1 MHIKARL
8 FKLISNDPGTR
19 YARKVVNGEII
30 AGKKVI
36 TACNRHLRDL
46 ENDKLDYIYL
56 PERAEIAVKFMEIL
70 PDISTGKPVKLA
82 EFQLFIVYSLFG
94 WYRKDNNALR
104 RFNKA
109 LISMARKNGK
119 SALISGIAIFEF
131 LAGKYPLQNRQI
143 YCTAQSREQASIV
156 FNMVVQRL
164 DGLLAQ
170 SEAIRK
176 SVRKVR
182 NEINHNPSYSVL
194 KPLSKETGNI
204 NGLAPTLSILDEYG
218 ASRDNSMMEV
228 LESGTI
234 LQPNVLT
241 LIISTAYFDLNSP
254 MYTQEYKYGEKILN
268 GDAEDDNYFVLVYEQ
283 DDEEEI
289 YNESMWIK
297 SNPLLEVT
305 SIKETLIRNLRKRFK
320 ESVAKNDLLGLIVK
334 NFNMWKQAAENSFLP
349 IKEWQ
354 ACETEPINIYGRDV
368 FFGLDLSRTDDITA
382 LYYIIPLENA
392 KFYIDGH
399 SFIATVGGLEAKSQR
414 DKIDYEMLIQRGY
427 ATKTN
432 LNSGFI
438 NIDQV
443 LDYAVKLITDNNL
456 NVQAFCYDSWNI
468 ANFLSEWE
476 KLYPDMDIPFI
487 EVRQDYKNLSEPIK
501 QFRFGVYERKILHSN
516 NPLLN
521 IAVNN
526 AIVKYDNNANV
537 MLDKKKNR
545 EKIDP
550 IVATITAFAEAKDY
564 EYQDMDIRQ
573 IEAYILSDDFGF

>member
-1 MHIKARL
+1 MT
-8 FKLISNDPGTR
+8 FNDPGTQ
-19 YARKVVNGEII
+19 YAQKVVNGEIL

-36 TACNRHLRDL
+36 KACKRHLKDL
-46 ENDKLDYIYL
+46 ERIDDDSFNYVYL
-56 PERAEIAVKFMEIL
+56 PDRASIAVKFMEIL

-82 EFQLFIVYSLFG
+82 QFQLFIVYSLFG
-94 WYRKDNNALR
+94 WYRKDNTSLR

-194 KPLSKETGNI
+194 KPLSKDTGNV

-218 ASRDNSMMEV
+218 ASSTNEMMEV

-234 LQPNVLT
+234 LQPNALT
-241 LIISTAYFDLNSP
+241 LIISTAYFDLNAP
-254 MYTQEYKYGEKILN
+254 MYVQEYKHVEKILD
-268 GDAEDDNYFVLVYEQ
+268 GKIEQDNYFALIYEQ

-289 YNESMWIK
+289 HNKEMWIK
-297 SNPLLEVT
+297 SNPLLEVE
-305 SIKETLIRNLRKRFK
+305 SLRDTLLRNLKDK
-320 ESVAKNDLLGLIVK
+320 LQEAIEKNDLLGTIVK
-334 NFNMWKQAAENSFLP
+334 NFNMWKQGAENSFLP
-349 IKEWQ
+349 AKEWQ
-354 ACETEPINIYGRDV
+354 ACETDPYNKYGRDV
-368 FFGLDLSRTDDITA
+368 YLGLDLSRTDDLTA
-382 LYYIIPLENA
+382 LYEIYPIDNE
-392 KFYIDGH
+392 KFWIDGH
-399 SFIATVGGLEAKSQR
+399 SFVATVGGLEAKSKR
-414 DKIDYEMLIQRGY
+414 DKIDYELLIERGY
-427 ATKTN
+427 ATKTD
-432 LNSGFI
+432 LKSGFI
-438 NIDQV
+438 NITQV
-443 LDYAVKLITDNNL
+443 VHYAARLITEYNL
-456 NVQAFCYDSWNI
+456 NVQAFCYDSWHI
-468 ANFLSEWE
+468 ANFISEWE
-476 KLYPDMDIPFI
+476 KHYPDLDVPFI
-487 EVRQDYKNLSEPIK
+487 EVPQNYKFLSEPIK
-501 QFRFGVYERKILHSN
+501 LFRMGVYERKILHSN

-521 IAVNN
+521 IAINN
-526 AIVKYDNNANV
+526 AVIKYDNNRNM
-537 MLDKKKNR
+537 MLDKQKNR

-550 IVATITAFAEAKDY
+550 IVATITGFAEARNY
-564 EYQDMDIRQ
+564 EYQGMDIKQ